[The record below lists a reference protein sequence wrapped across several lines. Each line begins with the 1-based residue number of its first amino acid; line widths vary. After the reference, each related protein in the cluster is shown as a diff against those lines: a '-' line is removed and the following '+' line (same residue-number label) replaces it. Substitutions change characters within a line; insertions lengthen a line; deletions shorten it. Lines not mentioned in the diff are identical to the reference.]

1 MLEIDTLQ
9 LALHDPDWSVT
20 GNPAYFF
27 YVVPYKC
34 YNSYLLQQCAKVPLS
49 MHLYGSY
56 PTWTWSTSSYV
67 TRVQEAKINII
78 IFFHQ
83 PYYLLTFSN
92 KPSCVIWIL
101 IIFRWSESSYIMYY
115 CHIKSCALTINHL
128 IIIYGLLHFPVL
140 SGDIYVHMYIY
151 GPCIWPHNNIVQAT
165 SSTMHHVCLLHARKK
180 RAGGQ
185 GRDRPWCAQLDSL

>member
-1 MLEIDTLQ
+1 VQRSHYRCICTVLI
-9 LALHDPDWSVT
+9 LHGHGRQVLTSQ
-20 GNPAYFF
+20 G
-27 YVVPYKC
+27 YKR
-34 YNSYLLQQCAKVPLS
+34 QKII
-49 MHLYGSY
+49 
-56 PTWTWSTSSYV
+56 SS
-67 TRVQEAKINII
+67 
-78 IFFHQ
+78 FFHQ